1 MIKTTL
7 FALAAAALIFHNTT
21 YAADKLNRTHS
32 IDVTDIEEIVIEG
45 GVGSMEVVPS
55 DGSELIVELEIKAER
70 NWYGR
75 SRDIDDIDIVVNK
88 RGDRLIVEV
97 NEKDLDNVEL
107 HWHIEMPEVHR
118 TTVNLG
124 VGQIIAEVQNTEL
137 RVDLG
142 VGEARITAAS
152 EHMGRVEASSG
163 VGKASIS
170 GGHDMVNKR
179 SLVSEKVQGYGE
191 GTNDVDVQVGVGEAT
206 VALRDH

>member
-7 FALAAAALIFHNTT
+7 FALAVAALIFHNTT
-21 YAADKLNRTHS
+21 FAADKLSRTHS
-32 IDVTDIEEIVIEG
+32 VDVTDIDEIVIEG
-45 GVGSMEVVPS
+45 GVGSMEVVPA
-55 DGSELIVELEIKAER
+55 DGSELIVELEIEAER

-107 HWHIEMPEVHR
+107 HWYIEMPDVHR

-163 VGKASIS
+163 VGRASIS

-206 VALRDH
+206 VALRGH

>member
-7 FALAAAALIFHNTT
+7 FALAAATLILHNTT
-21 YAADKLNRTHS
+21 YAADKLSRTHTV
-32 IDVTDIEEIVIEG
+32 DVTDIEEIVIEG
-45 GVGSMEVVPS
+45 GVGSMEVVPA
-55 DGSELIVELEIKAER
+55 DGSELIVELEIEAER

-163 VGKASIS
+163 VGRASIS
-170 GGHDMVNKR
+170 GGNNTINKR
-179 SLVSEKVQGYGE
+179 SFVSENVQGYGE

-206 VALRDH
+206 VALRGH